1 VHRFIQISFPIL
13 FIATD
18 ILLLKII
25 LCDAQGAPGRVVS
38 PEMCD
43 GLFYKS
49 PCTMSD
55 FDSMFVRKY
64 CKELEGYTLLLF
76 SVCKQN
82 SLKILIF
89 RKEEVTAGG
98 RPEICGYP

>member
-1 VHRFIQISFPIL
+1 
-13 FIATD
+13 
-18 ILLLKII
+18 
-25 LCDAQGAPGRVVS
+25 
-38 PEMCD
+38 
-43 GLFYKS
+43 
-49 PCTMSD
+49 
-55 FDSMFVRKY
+55 MFVRKY